1 MREAN
6 AIRSFPRVCLT
17 AICAAA
23 FLAQPTRAGGLP
35 EGPCA
40 GTVKA
45 IGPTVSHTMGEAPDG
60 RPAWLAIVRAE
71 GREYLVRCDPETGLV
86 NDVSPRRRADRETQQ
101 P

>member
-1 MREAN
+1 MRQTS
-6 AIRSFPRVCLT
+6 AIRTCSRACLA
-17 AICAAA
+17 AICAVA
-23 FLAQPTRAGGLP
+23 FLAQPARAGGLP

-40 GTVKA
+40 ATVKA

-60 RPAWLAIVRAE
+60 RPALLAIVRAE